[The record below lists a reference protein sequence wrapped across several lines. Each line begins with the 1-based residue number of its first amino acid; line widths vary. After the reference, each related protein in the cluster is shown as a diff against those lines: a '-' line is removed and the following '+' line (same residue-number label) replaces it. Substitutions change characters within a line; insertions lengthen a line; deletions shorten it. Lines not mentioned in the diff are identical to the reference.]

1 MTWGYDADV
10 IHFFKPASGNT
21 TFQHA
26 QNLLAELERHRRD
39 LSEVGPLHSLELP
52 VELRH

>member
-10 IHFFKPASGNT
+10 TNFFKPTSNNT
-21 TFQHA
+21 TFQHT

-39 LSEVGPLHSLELP
+39 TNEVSALH
-52 VELRH
+52 